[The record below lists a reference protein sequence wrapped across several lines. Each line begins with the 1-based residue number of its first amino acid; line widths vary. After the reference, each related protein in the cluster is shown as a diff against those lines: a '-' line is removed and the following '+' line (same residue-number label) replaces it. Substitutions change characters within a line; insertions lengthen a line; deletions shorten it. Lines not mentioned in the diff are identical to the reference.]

1 MTANIVRNLKPYL
14 DAWIDYRVWRSQTPG
29 LQVAIRVKDELLHSA
44 GYGVADL
51 ASGEP
56 LKTSHLF
63 RVASHSK
70 LLSAVACMRLVQLGR
85 LSLEDTVGKLAPT
98 YASTAAAEATLG
110 ELLSHTAGLVRD
122 GRQGSFWVLDE
133 DFPNPGQLLARVTE
147 SGKAADVAEMFR
159 YSNFGFGIVGLIL
172 ENVTGKSYADAM
184 RDIICKPL
192 GLDDTSPD
200 WTSGLQDQM
209 ASAHGPMRG
218 EKYERSTLNQVET
231 GALAAATGFVST
243 AEDISLAVST
253 LTPFVDGVLTDVAC
267 RRMLRPRGC
276 AEEHGKRTEY
286 GLGVIIPEVGGRK
299 VYGHTGGW
307 PGMLSAT
314 FTDPTD
320 GLTVSVLGNSVDT
333 PALPVN
339 RSIFELVSYAKRPL
353 ESWQSTPDGVDLSTF
368 EGRYESLWGT
378 VDIVQLGDQLVEINA
393 GAPEVGG
400 SIEPLTVVDRNTLRA
415 KDRDTFGGSGEDYVF
430 EFSGSKATMRSCAT
444 VSQRVCTW

>member
-44 GYGVADL
+44 GYGVADIV
-51 ASGEP
+51 SGEP
-56 LKTSHLF
+56 LKPAHLF

-70 LLSAVACMRLVQLGR
+70 LLSAMACMRLVQLGR

-98 YASTAAAEATLG
+98 YASTPAADATLG

-147 SGKAADVAEMFR
+147 SGKVADVAEMFR

-172 ENVTGKSYADAM
+172 ENVTGKSYAAAM
-184 RDIICKPL
+184 QEIVCQPL
-192 GLDDTSPD
+192 GLDDTTAD
-200 WTSGLQDQM
+200 WSSSLQDRM

-218 EKYERSTLNQVET
+218 EKYERSTINQVET
-231 GALAAATGFVST
+231 RALASATGFVST

-267 RRMLRPRGC
+267 RRMLRPRGS
-276 AEEHGKRTEY
+276 AEEYGKRVEY
-286 GLGVIIPEVGGRK
+286 GLGVIVPEVGGRK

-314 FTDPTD
+314 FTDPQD

-333 PALPVN
+333 PSLPSCRGV
-339 RSIFELVSYAKRPL
+339 FELVSYAKRPVA
-353 ESWQSTPDGVDLSTF
+353 EADKAPEGVDLSTF
-368 EGRYESLWGT
+368 EGRYDSLWMT
-378 VDIVQLGDQLVEINA
+378 TDIVRLGDQLVSINPA
-393 GAPEVGG
+393 APEPGAT
-400 SIEPLTVVDRNTLRA
+400 IEPLKVVDRNTLRA
-415 KDRDTFGGSGEDYVF
+415 ENRDTFGGSGEDIVF
-430 EFSGSKATMRSCAT
+430 DFSGGKATMRSCAT
-444 VSQRVCTW
+444 ISQRVRTW